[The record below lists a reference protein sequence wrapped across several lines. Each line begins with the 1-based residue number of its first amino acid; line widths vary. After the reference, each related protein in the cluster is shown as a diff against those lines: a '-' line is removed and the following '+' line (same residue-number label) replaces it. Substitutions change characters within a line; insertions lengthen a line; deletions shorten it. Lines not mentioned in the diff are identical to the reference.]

1 MAPLS
6 ALTQLELE
14 TRAHHER
21 AAAPWLE
28 LLLRDVT
35 LERYIGQLVRT
46 YGFEA
51 PLEAALAYTPG
62 LGALL
67 DLRARWRAGLIAQDL
82 LALDVAPSAIAN
94 IPQSPS
100 IAPFATTAQALGW
113 LYVVERSSRIH
124 EIVADHLVRWQP
136 RCAGARTYL
145 CAYRSVREQRWRELG
160 EVLDEARPRTELI
173 AAAHEAFRTAQ
184 RWFAGDATAA
194 SYADSMYST
203 R

>member
-1 MAPLS
+1 MAPS
-6 ALTQLELE
+6 VLTQLDVE
-14 TRAHHER
+14 TRAHHD
-21 AAAPWLE
+21 AADAPWLE

-35 LERYIGQLVRT
+35 LERYIALLVRT

-82 LALDVAPSAIAN
+82 LVLDVAPSAIAN
-94 IPQSPS
+94 IPQSAS
-100 IAPFATTAQALGW
+100 IAPFATTTQALGW

-124 EIVADHLVRWQP
+124 EVVAEHVVRWQP

-160 EVLDEARPRTELI
+160 EVLEQVRPSTELI

-184 RWFAGDATAA
+184 HWYAGDAGVTYAA
-194 SYADSMYST
+194 SMYST

>member
-1 MAPLS
+1 MAPPS
-6 ALTQLELE
+6 ALTQLEVE
-14 TRAHHER
+14 TRAHHD
-21 AAAPWLE
+21 AADAPWLE

-35 LERYIGQLVRT
+35 LEGYIGQLVRT

-62 LGALL
+62 LGAVV

-82 LALDVAPSAIAN
+82 LALDMAPSAIAN

-100 IAPFATTAQALGW
+100 IAPFATTTQALGW

-124 EIVADHLVRWQP
+124 EVVAEHLAHWQP
-136 RCAGARTYL
+136 RSVGACTYL

-160 EVLDEARPRTELI
+160 EVLERARPCTELI

-184 RWFAGDATAA
+184 HWFAGDAEP
-194 SYADSMYST
+194 SYAASMYST